1 MCIICVV
8 VYVYAI
14 FLFFL
19 DELLYLCIIIV
30 DILLTSVGRISIV
43 LLTWIECVDNNL
55 LGALYFRPAEG
66 TSLEEIENKN
76 CIEWRRMR
84 KCCKCNQKNI
94 HFSAADSGEWW
105 GALTKADG
113 ILY

>member
-1 MCIICVV
+1 MFILIWPIGSDCTCVYICVV
-8 VYVYAI
+8 VYVYAGI
-14 FLFFL
+14 CFFFL

-76 CIEWRRMR
+76 CIELGECS
-84 KCCKCNQKNI
+84 KC
-94 HFSAADSGEWW
+94 
-105 GALTKADG
+105 
-113 ILY
+113 